1 MATFQDL
8 FAQAKARVDEIDA
21 QSTAELEHYDRAT
34 IIDVREKN
42 EWDEGHIP
50 GAVHVPRGYL
60 ELRIENAVPDKS
72 EPVVLYCAGG
82 TRSVLAARTLQD
94 MGYTNVR
101 SVAGGFGS
109 WKDAGLPFV
118 LPQALSPNQQ
128 QRYSRHI
135 LIPEVGEAGQLK
147 LLAAKVL
154 LVGAGGLGS
163 PTALYLAAAGIGT
176 LGIVDSDVVDESNLQ
191 RQVIHT
197 TERVGMLKVESA
209 QQSIHD
215 LNPEV
220 QVDGYNTRL
229 VPGNVAE
236 IIGQYD
242 IVVDGT
248 DNFDTRY
255 MINETC
261 VRLSKPNVSASIL
274 SFDGQLSVFSP
285 PEGPCY
291 KCVYPEPPPPSLAPT

>member
-21 QSTAELEHYDRAT
+21 QSTAELEHSDRAT

-261 VRLSKPNVSASIL
+261 VRLGKPNVSASIL